1 MKYFCF
7 TVCKFYGISLR
18 KFTCEK
24 EKIFFILF
32 KKHFYWR
39 FKKCVAARSLRSW
52 RDCKRTRNKVLAA
65 EPASERRSREENG
78 ERDFEIPLFLAAL
91 PLALEAPP
99 PKLYFA
105 LAIPPATQARL
116 PAVSLWIPIALVR
129 LASYADIL
137 CPRHAIFLPHE
148 RVLKPREYSLPFSVC
163 SQPDQG
169 FGLFPE
175 DRPEIT

>member
-1 MKYFCF
+1 MQTHTKKLNSNNPPHYIDGFH
-7 TVCKFYGISLR
+7 KFIFKMLIRILKVVHQICSLA
-18 KFTCEK
+18 
-24 EKIFFILF
+24 
-32 KKHFYWR
+32 R
-39 FKKCVAARSLRSW
+39 FLPCSMRSW
-52 RDCKRTRNKVLAA
+52 RYGEREIKFWRRSRQ
-65 EPASERRSREENG
+65 SERRSREENG

-137 CPRHAIFLPHE
+137 CARHAIFLPHE